1 MSIEG
6 SISGKEDLIRL
17 LLHEA
22 THGHGGTEMKLTIIG
37 ASGHGKVVADI
48 ARLNGYD
55 AIEFLDDDENLTS
68 CGDYPVVGRTDRPVD
83 NDVFVAIGNADI
95 RERLSRNRNLVT
107 LIHPKAVIADGVEI
121 GEGTVVMAGVVINT
135 GAKIGSGC
143 IVNTASSI
151 DHDCSIGDFCH
162 ISVGAHLCG
171 TVVVGNKTW
180 IGAGATVSNNI
191 NICGSCMIGAGAVV
205 IKDIKI
211 QGTYVGVPVKMIS
224 KINLTGGGYCSTRIN
239 ILKRPSLVV
248 QRLQHRRAA

>member
-1 MSIEG
+1 MSIED
-6 SISGKEDLIRL
+6 SFSVKEDLIRL

-22 THGHGGTEMKLTIIG
+22 THGHGGSEMKLTIIG

-55 AIEFLDDDENLTS
+55 AIEFLDDDPSIST
-68 CGDYPVVGRTDRPVD
+68 CGEYPVVGRTDKTID
-83 NDVFVAIGNADI
+83 GDVFVAIGNADI
-95 RERLSRNRNLVT
+95 RERLSRDRNLIT

-121 GEGTVVMAGVVINT
+121 GEGTVVMAGVVINA
-135 GAKIGSGC
+135 GARIGKGC
-143 IVNTASSI
+143 IINTASSI

-180 IGAGATVSNNI
+180 IGAGATVINNV
-191 NICGSCMIGAGAVV
+191 NICGRCMIGAGAVV

-211 QGTYVGVPVKMIS
+211 QGTYVGAPVKMI
-224 KINLTGGGYCSTRIN
+224 N
-239 ILKRPSLVV
+239 
-248 QRLQHRRAA
+248 H